1 MGENEGWGS
10 SFGAPVAGA
19 LMVRYLG
26 GREKHLTEILNPS
39 REDWD

>member
-10 SFGAPVAGA
+10 SFGAPVSGA

-26 GREKHLTEILNPS
+26 GPGSVIDGEVKS
-39 REDWD
+39 VAGGQD